1 MFSAC
6 YVVRQRVL
14 LYKQTFR
21 TSRCQT
27 GKGENDTAEE
37 EPLERTDA
45 GFLHLGRGGL
55 SCNLG

>member
-6 YVVRQRVL
+6 YVVRQRVV

-37 EPLERTDA
+37 EP
-45 GFLHLGRGGL
+45 
-55 SCNLG
+55 